1 MTVTMLSQRAEEFR
15 QERMLQNYNEN
26 FSELRY
32 PQLHMPPPADY
43 NSLVQHVEQP
53 WYNNYS
59 HSGAQNGGTEFFS
72 RGSDNKT
79 PSDWNSYHS
88 DTESPFIP
96 PQMNNNSCG
105 LERISPQE
113 VVKSFDPSMNSEV
126 MKHGRS
132 SMSPYDGQYS
142 SNSLGS
148 MMGQQMQMEGP
159 MMTNPMMSST
169 PDPLMINEVNG
180 LIPNGVET
188 PSHPEPSAL
197 TPKLKEEELLS
208 KLDISQ
214 SSILSTDSCKK
225 ENVSNNSKDPMK
237 LPGFHQTFGN
247 ITEIGRFSQH
257 DDYFET
263 RPVPE
268 VVEAPKVTEPVE
280 AAPKRKPRGRKR
292 KQPEPREVFQ
302 RQPYTS
308 PEPPAPCLPPE
319 PPQWQY
325 PPHHMDH
332 NPHQYPHHHHHHHQ
346 WRSHPYYH
354 QQHYHHHYPPP
365 TPPPNPYYHQHYNDC
380 APPYH
385 YNSYQSNWHANRDY
399 MVPNY
404 SSYV

>member
-1 MTVTMLSQRAEEFR
+1 
-15 QERMLQNYNEN
+15 
-26 FSELRY
+26 
-32 PQLHMPPPADY
+32 
-43 NSLVQHVEQP
+43 
-53 WYNNYS
+53 
-59 HSGAQNGGTEFFS
+59 
-72 RGSDNKT
+72 
-79 PSDWNSYHS
+79 
-88 DTESPFIP
+88 
-96 PQMNNNSCG
+96 
-105 LERISPQE
+105 
-113 VVKSFDPSMNSEV
+113 
-126 MKHGRS
+126 
-132 SMSPYDGQYS
+132 GQYS

-180 LIPNGVET
+180 LISNGVET

-197 TPKLKEEELLS
+197 TPKLKEEEMLS

-268 VVEAPKVTEPVE
+268 VVEAPKVAEPVE
-280 AAPKRKPRGRKR
+280 TAPKRKPRGRKR

-308 PEPPAPCLPPE
+308 PEPPAPSLDTAFVSRLVFLWCAACYRFIAAQDDSRAFHYASFSGPVSGDVEEISVPRSVYPYPYKSNYEQENDMTVDYVAKPDYSFIYGVEDPEFGKSHKHQETREGDVVKGEYSVLEPDGSVRRVVYTSDAEHGFRATVTRTPAKQGWSLPPQPHFSLVDHQE
-319 PPQWQY
+319 PDHVDEHEHTSDDVSTFPYENHDDY
-325 PPHHMDH
+325 PSPGLSDEVHRNPPVSRPHV
-332 NPHQYPHHHHHHHQ
+332 Y
-346 WRSHPYYH
+346 RYRY
-354 QQHYHHHYPPP
+354 
-365 TPPPNPYYHQHYNDC
+365 
-380 APPYH
+380 
-385 YNSYQSNWHANRDY
+385 
-399 MVPNY
+399 
-404 SSYV
+404 